1 MNKFS
6 LEILKHEHRPRSKR
20 LRALGMG
27 GGSGGGPTV
36 VQVTGAGAGSTG
48 PGHSHA
54 NKNMLDKLSVDDES
68 YLYVSQLRE
77 TEAGDGYHTEEEK
90 VRAGWADKAEFANE
104 AILANIAEEADYAE
118 EAGHSKAAED
128 SRLWAGHVFGDYM
141 DQSVRKGDDVEFKQ
155 VITGQLRGAG
165 DFTDGLLGSGYQLW
179 TDDDGKVNLTLDKLT
194 VRQTMVVLELL
205 IERIRSVGGGLVVSA
220 ANGKVKTIERIGD
233 YYALQFEQGNPFVGH
248 DLLRCSAMLHGG
260 RQDYW
265 VEVSHVAGDIV
276 YVAASEFGDASPKV
290 GDECVLMGNTVT
302 GSRQGAILISAT
314 EDGAP
319 RIDVMDGIK
328 EKNLSGCLRA
338 RLGSLDGI
346 EDERFGADRPQG
358 YGLFADNAY
367 LRGKFLMK
375 NSERDVETQ
384 FAITEGKIEAAVE
397 GLRQDF
403 VADKGFLKNATFG
416 EGMDGW
422 KTENEVTFFLAGN
435 KWIWAN
441 GHALGHKENY
451 AAVTTDMGRKVVH
464 IRNRY
469 IKQLNSQLHKIPKF
483 STNENGEGE
492 AAAVYLSFYYRCAK
506 AGRLKVEFEDVDKTG
521 FADFNSLCVEEDLST
536 TEGYEQFTCN
546 GLWNGTGDF
555 VLSFTGEIYLYMLVL
570 STDRIEGLTY
580 KYRTLFEQSERLA
593 KLSAA
598 IYDKDENLL
607 RETGLMVR
615 PEGSGI
621 FMQGA
626 DGKLALIGVGVE
638 ETDANGETKTV
649 VKLTAD
655 NIRLEGLVTAN
666 ENFKILDDG
675 SIAAK
680 NGTFSGRLE
689 GATGR
694 FSGYL
699 LKLKTV
705 ITPENLTEY
714 LDPAQTDAYRNT
726 LDVGKCGSMI
736 CLEGDFSDV
745 IPPTLYLPSINP
757 DWDYEADFDC
767 FGVRAYVGNNFMLY
781 NMSNKGC
788 GISGRCK
795 ASEEIEGG
803 SSWSVPPGYF
813 VSLTCKA
820 TADSNGNEEIYW
832 EIERGVMT
840 EYTNQ
845 KSE

>member
-128 SRLWAGHVFGDYM
+128 SRLWDGHVFRDYM

-165 DFTDGLLGSGYQLW
+165 DFTDGLLGSGFQLW

-328 EKNLSGCLRA
+328 EKNLSGCLRT
-338 RLGSLDGI
+338 RLGCLDGI

-506 AGRLKVEFEDVDKTG
+506 GGRLKVEFEDVDKTG

-689 GATGR
+689 GATGFFTGFVLR
-694 FSGYL
+694 TP
-699 LKLKTV
+699 TV
-705 ITPENLTEY
+705 ITDVTIGQYIDHSYDEFMPDNGCV
-714 LDPAQTDAYRNT
+714 LD
-726 LDVGKCGSMI
+726 LEKCGSFIYM
-736 CLEGDFSDV
+736 LAEEFSST
-745 IPPTLYLPSINP
+745 IYLPSVYP
-757 DWDYEADFDC
+757 
-767 FGVRAYVGNNFMLY
+767 GVSMVSPLSLTRAYIGSTYTFY
-781 NMSNKGC
+781 NISSNGSH
-788 GISGRCK
+788 GISGRC
-795 ASEEIEGG
+795 IEGG
-803 SSWSVPPGYF
+803 SITPHSYVVKPGEF
-813 VSLTCKA
+813 AVCVCKCQI
-820 TADSNGNEEIYW
+820 TNGEEDIYW
-832 EIERGVMT
+832 EITIGTMN
-840 EYTNQ
+840 EYANP